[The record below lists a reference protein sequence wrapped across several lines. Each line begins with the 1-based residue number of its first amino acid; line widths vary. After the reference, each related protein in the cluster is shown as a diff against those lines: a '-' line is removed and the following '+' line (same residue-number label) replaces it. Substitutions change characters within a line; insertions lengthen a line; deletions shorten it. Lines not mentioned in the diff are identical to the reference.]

1 MEELVLNNRRI
12 KLIDGEIWS
21 WKPTITKPSYWCKVK
36 YSINQDGY
44 YIITLRH
51 NNLQKHYRVSRLIY
65 KFNNPEWDIHD
76 TSYDNLIDHIDNC
89 RTNNNIENLRVVN
102 NSQNKQ
108 NTHSTKGYSWLKK
121 NQKYQSQITI
131 NNKKIHIGYYDTA
144 DEAREAYLIGK
155 EKYHTH

>member
-21 WKPTITKPSYWCKVK
+21 WKPTKNPYWRKVK
-36 YSINQDGY
+36 YSIDNDKGY
-44 YIITLRH
+44 YYISLRH
-51 NNLQKHYRVSRLIY
+51 NNLKHYKVSRLIY

-76 TSYDNLIDHIDNC
+76 SSYDNLIDHIDNC

-108 NTHSTKGYSWLKK
+108 NTHSTKGYTWCKTQ
-121 NQKYQSQITI
+121 QKYKSQIQI
-131 NNKKIHIGYYDTA
+131 NKKYIYLGYWDTA
-144 DEAREAYLIGK
+144 EEAREAYLNAK
-155 EKYHTH
+155 DKYHTH